1 MARVAE
7 ARLTAIQDL
16 AENPLVNLDN
26 AENVSIAFSDS
37 ENFEEKYW
45 KKIHALPEY
54 GALKKMLAG
63 LMAKNRA
70 AL

>member
-7 ARLTAIQDL
+7 ARVTATQDL
-16 AENPLVNLDN
+16 VEKALVSLDRAQNVRN
-26 AENVSIAFSDS
+26 AFRDS
-37 ENFEEKYW
+37 
-45 KKIHALPEY
+45 EY

-63 LMAKNRA
+63 LMAKKRA